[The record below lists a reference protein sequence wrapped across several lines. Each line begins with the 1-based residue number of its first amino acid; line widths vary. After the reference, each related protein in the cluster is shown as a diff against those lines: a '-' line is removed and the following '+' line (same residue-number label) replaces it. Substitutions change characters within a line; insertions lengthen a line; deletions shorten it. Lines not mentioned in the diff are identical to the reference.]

1 MLDDDDVDCIAAA
14 ADVAADDDDDDD
26 VIFCRGVDVDD
37 RLSLSLLLLLESL
50 LKDIVFFLIKK
61 RGFFLSWR

>member
-1 MLDDDDVDCIAAA
+1 VLDDDDVDCIAAA

-50 LKDIVFFLIKK
+50 LKDIVFF
-61 RGFFLSWR
+61 F